1 MKKILIALA
10 MFFTIAISAQN
21 ETLTGLWQQ
30 NSYEFFNS
38 STGSSTYFFAILDN
52 SKEGFK
58 VVNFSIIEEDTVEVT
73 VLKRDQYSFE
83 MKLHNPDNKYEA
95 IWACKVLNE
104 NTIKVQVQEISSHL
118 GPVIAGKL
126 TLERKKII

>member
-1 MKKILIALA
+1 MKKILLALA

-21 ETLTGLWQQ
+21 KTLTGLWQQ
-30 NSYEFFNS
+30 NSDEFYNS

-58 VVNFSIIEEDTVEVT
+58 VVNFSIVEEDTVEIT

-83 MKLHNPDNKYEA
+83 MKLHNPDNKFEV
-95 IWACKVLNE
+95 IWTCKVLNE
-104 NTIKVQVQEISSHL
+104 DTIKVQFQEISSHL
-118 GPVIAGKL
+118 GPVIAGRL